1 MTHSSTCTYVRYII
15 LSTKSTLVIAVGKHT
30 AQLLL
35 QAMSGHYIV
44 VCRSAQTMLCSD
56 ICTENVHV
64 CDADCNYFNHL
75 KSIYMYVAL
84 DLFNMIM
91 LYYIVYS
98 MQMLLFSVSAIWVY
112 STASGMPLRSDKGGC

>member
-1 MTHSSTCTYVRYII
+1 M
-15 LSTKSTLVIAVGKHT
+15 LVIAVGKHS

-35 QAMSGHYIV
+35 QALSGHYMV
-44 VCRSAQTMLCSD
+44 VCQSARTMLCSD
-56 ICTENVHV
+56 ICTENIQLLFQALHCSCGDHHTCITLLHV

-75 KSIYMYVAL
+75 KGIYMYVAL

-98 MQMLLFSVSAIWVY
+98 MQMLLFSLSAIWVY
-112 STASGMPLRSDKGGC
+112 STASGMPL